1 MTEEHESISIDEL
14 LFSINHQICK
24 EYPALSPY
32 DVNDQKYGAVVQLYC
47 DMRTLQIRQARASD
61 PDRVIRRRAG
71 DDWF

>member
-1 MTEEHESISIDEL
+1 MWDL

-32 DVNDQKYGAVVQLYC
+32 DVDAKTYGSVIQLYI
-47 DMRTLQIRQARASD
+47 DMRTLQIRQTKAQD
-61 PDRVIRRRAG
+61 PNRVIRRRAG